1 MIGTSPADSGS
12 IPPVSSGRGSRL
24 LPPIGDRRGF
34 AISIAST
41 ILVFGVLAALIV
53 SSPGWPRVQQS
64 FFDSETFDASW
75 PRVLRGFW
83 VNVQL
88 FIAAEV
94 LVLVLGLVVAV
105 LRSLPGAALAPI
117 RILATAYVD
126 LFRALPGILVIS
138 ILGFGIPALKIP
150 GLPADDFLWALVAL
164 TLLYSAY
171 VSEVYRA
178 GIESIHPSQAAAAR
192 SLGLSQLQTMRF
204 VVVPQAIRRVI
215 PPLLNDFIGLQ
226 KDTALVSVLGV
237 VEVFR
242 AAQIRQAATF
252 NSTPYVVTALIF
264 LVLTIPMARLV
275 DWLVRREQRRG
286 RGGPVIVAT
295 VERGTGGGP
304 LGGPGP

>member
-1 MIGTSPADSGS
+1 VIGSGPADSGS
-12 IPPVSSGRGSRL
+12 IPPVDAGRRSRL
-24 LPPIGDRRGF
+24 LPPPEDRRGF
-34 AISIAST
+34 LIAIVST
-41 ILVFGVLAALIV
+41 IVVFGLLGWVIV
-53 SSPGWPRVQQS
+53 SSEGWPRVQRS
-64 FFDSETFDASW
+64 FFDPETWDESW
-75 PRVLRGFW
+75 PRVTRAFW

-88 FIAAEV
+88 FLLAEV
-94 LVLVLGLVVAV
+94 LVLVLGLVIAV

-117 RILATAYVD
+117 RLLATAYVD

-138 ILGFGIPALKIP
+138 VLGFGVPALRIE
-150 GLPADDFLWALVAL
+150 GLPNDEFFWALVAL

-178 GIESIHPSQAAAAR
+178 GIDSIHPSQAAAAR
-192 SLGLSQLQTMRF
+192 SLGLSQLQAMRF
-204 VVVPQAIRRVI
+204 VVVPQAVRRVI

-252 NSTPYVVTALIF
+252 NSTPYVITALIF
-264 LVLTIPMARLV
+264 LLLTIPMARLV

-286 RGGPVIVAT
+286 RGGAVALPA
-295 VERGTGGGP
+295 RGTAGGP
-304 LGGPGP
+304 P